1 VVELAHVVAL
11 AYAVARCRKGCGRF
25 LESRDKELLC
35 GLGDHACRRRDLVDA
50 AKKLDCA
57 RQQVL

>member
-1 VVELAHVVAL
+1 VLVVELAH
-11 AYAVARCRKGCGRF
+11 AVARCRKGCGRL